1 MNCEQAQHLFD
12 AHLDGDLPPGLAT
25 ELAAHRIECEDC
37 RRQLALLEVVEH
49 VLVSEI
55 DEPEPLCD
63 DFTDRLMAC
72 LPAAPRSWRRRTL
85 VLAGGLAA
93 AAALTF
99 LVYGPWGGGNAHRV
113 AGVVEPGEPVP
124 DDLDPAPV
132 ETEDP
137 VIAWQKTLDDIY
149 AEWQRT
155 RWGTSP
161 LREGIEDTARE
172 LFNEFSPAPDA
183 PVKAPDSPTDGT
195 R

>member
-72 LPAAPRSWRRRTL
+72 LPAAPRSRRRRTL
-85 VLAGGLAA
+85 VLTAALAA
-93 AAALTF
+93 AAALAF
-99 LVYGPWGGGNAHRV
+99 LVYGPWGRGKAHVV
-113 AGVVEPGEPVP
+113 AGVVVPGEPVP
-124 DDLDPAPV
+124 DDLDSAPL
-132 ETEDP
+132 EPEDP
-137 VIAWQKTLDDIY
+137 VDAWQKTLDDIY
-149 AEWQRT
+149 AEWQKT

-161 LREGIEDTARE
+161 LREGIEGTARE
-172 LFNEFSPAPDA
+172 LFNEFSPPPDA
-183 PVKAPDSPTDGT
+183 PAAVPDSAADGT